1 MVHKVSIAFSV
12 SLGHLVAFDDYVN
25 AIYQRQN
32 FTEEADFESIKE
44 RLQEAYAAP
53 LDLNKTTEASLDALG
68 ILSKNQIKNYF
79 THLATTGPLYSRYEL
94 QAIPDFDLV
103 TIALLLPFVY
113 VAETYHLPCHCLKS
127 STSKSNYFLF
137 RYVPALCSRDFSQSS
152 TLGNLNRCTFQFLFD
167 HQNDI
172 TWGITARKQAGESFC
187 WDHATYRYGFN
198 LWSIFVMVNHKKYIK
213 RMVVGDYQ
221 IGHGQGLL
229 LSAGYTHKGDAISS
243 VIRSNH
249 IGIRPYKGIR
259 RVGLRGVAITSDVGM
274 VELTGFYANHNLDAA
289 LLLNG
294 QQKCYTHRIDCIG
307 KYDTSYNLAKKGVVN
322 EQVLGCT
329 IRKQCHRNQTEV
341 GMNLLYNHYDIPVM
355 IKDKATVSYLLQNQL
370 GLSLFYRLLWKNC
383 IGFGELGCTFPNAI
397 WSKKSK
403 ALIIGCII
411 SFSRHIDLS
420 GTLYYYGKRWYT
432 PYGNAFK
439 HYSTDYGNEKGGYA
453 CLQFTPLSS
462 WKLTTSSHFFTILY
476 PKPQLKIASIGHYLT
491 TRSNYIFNRS
501 TILLVQHKLYH
512 HPRNKSKAADRSDDI
527 QAQRAIQNSFKCR
540 IDHKLTHYWWS
551 NLEVQYTHYNFLGE
565 PHHGYALSGRQKW
578 QRNKWKL
585 TCKSILFKTQNYSTR
600 LYFYLPNPLYSG
612 TQFRSYCGNGMA
624 TTWLV
629 CWRPVEV
636 VRLEMQ
642 YTFIYLFDNIN
653 KTKSVHKCLSTRSK
667 HNGIIQILINF

>member
-1 MVHKVSIAFSV
+1 MVDKVSIAFAS
-12 SLGHLVAFDDYVN
+12 SLGYLVAFDDYVN

-32 FTEEADFESIKE
+32 FTEEVDFESIKE

-53 LDLNKTTEASLDALG
+53 LDLNKATEASLDALG

-113 VAETYHLPCHCLKS
+113 VAETYYLPYHCLKS
-127 STSKSNYFLF
+127 SISKSNYFLF
-137 RYVPALCSRDFSQSS
+137 RYMPPLRSTDFKS
-152 TLGNLNRCTFQFLFD
+152 TLGNLDGYTVQFLFD
-167 HQNDI
+167 HKNDI

-229 LSAGYTHKGDAISS
+229 LSAGYTHQGDAISS
-243 VIRSNH
+243 VIRYNH
-249 IGIRPYKGIR
+249 IGIRPYKAIR
-259 RVGLRGVAITSDVGM
+259 RVGLRGLAITSDVGVM
-274 VELTGFYANHNLDAA
+274 ELTGFYSNHNLDAA
-289 LLLNG
+289 LQLNE
-294 QQKCYTHRIDCIG
+294 KCYIHRIDSIG
-307 KYDTSYNLAKKGVVN
+307 KYDTTYNLAKKGVVN

-355 IKDKATVSYLLQNQL
+355 LKDEAAVSYVLQNQL
-370 GLSLFYRLLWKNC
+370 GLSLFYRLLWKNW
-383 IGFGELGCTFPNAI
+383 IGFGELGFTFPNSI

-403 ALIIGCII
+403 ALITGYII
-411 SFSRHIDLS
+411 SFSRYIDLS
-420 GTLYYYGKRWYT
+420 GIVYYYGKGWYT
-432 PYGNAFK
+432 PYGNGFK
-439 HYSTDYGNEKGGYA
+439 HYSTDHGNEKGGYV

-462 WKLTTSSHFFTILY
+462 WKLTTSSHFFTILCR
-476 PKPQLKIASIGHYLT
+476 KPHLKMATIGHCFI
-491 TRSNYIFNRS
+491 TRSNYILHRS
-501 TILLVQHKLYH
+501 TILLVQYKLYH
-512 HPRNKSKAADRSDDI
+512 HPRNTSKAVDHSDGI
-527 QAQRAIQNSFKCR
+527 QVQRAIQNSFKCR

-551 NLEVQYTHYNFLGE
+551 NLEVQYTHYTFLGE
-565 PHHGYALSGRQKW
+565 LHHGYALSSRQKW
-578 QRNKWKL
+578 KIDKWQF
-585 TCKSILFKTQNYSTR
+585 TCKSILFKAQNYSTR

-612 TQFRSYCGNGMA
+612 TQFRGYSGNGMA

-636 VRLEMQ
+636 VRLEIQ

-653 KTKSVHKCLSTRSK
+653 KTESVYNCLPTRSK
-667 HNGIIQILINF
+667 HNGTIQILINF